1 MIVHLN
7 ENEQVDTNTG
17 ELVIEKTEAELRNE
31 DFGLKYADKKMLYEV
46 MSVPSLSGYE
56 YRMLTYL
63 IMWARKR
70 NVQYEFDD
78 YGNIYFTKGE
88 LKEGEYYPCVTA
100 HLDTVQD
107 KHKAFILA
115 GADLDVRTRLNKEN
129 KHELYVEGIGI
140 GADDKGAIFISLAMI
155 DKIDVIKGAFF
166 LEEEVGMKGSSHM
179 NTSFFDNV
187 GYVVGFDSPDYNRS
201 AWKCSGTKLFTGDFY
216 KTYMKPV
223 CDKFGYTRFY
233 SEPYTDVKHIV
244 EKAGIMCMNFCNG
257 GYEAHNQTSEYIVAE
272 ETDNA
277 LGMGLELVKTIG
289 RTRHEIKSSGTSW
302 VKDENGV
309 YHNNENDDDKYLAT
323 LGDDDKYSSYNYY
336 SYNNTNTNSSTTNS
350 NLSTTSKNVKDSN
363 NNETLMY
370 IVSVY
375 EKRISNIADEIK
387 SKCDMIGID
396 YDKNFKNIFETE
408 IKF

>member
-1 MIVHLN
+1 MVVQLN
-7 ENEQVDTNTG
+7 QKEQVDTETG
-17 ELVIEKTEAELRNE
+17 ELVIEKTEAELRND

-56 YRMLTYL
+56 YRMVTYL
-63 IMWARKR
+63 VMWARKH
-70 NVQYEFDD
+70 NVQYEFDN
-78 YGNIYFTKGE
+78 YGNLYFTKGE

-129 KHELYVEGIGI
+129 KHELYVDGIGI

-166 LEEEVGMKGSSHM
+166 LEEEVGMKGSS
-179 NTSFFDNV
+179 NLNKSFFDNV

-257 GYEAHNQTSEYIVAE
+257 GYEAHNQSSEYIVAE

-277 LGMGLELVKTIG
+277 LGMGLELVETIG
-289 RTRHEIKSSGTSW
+289 RTRHEIKSTGTSW

-309 YHNNENDDDKYLAT
+309 YHSNENDDDKYLAT
-323 LGDDDKYSSYNYY
+323 LGDDNRYSSYNYY
-336 SYNNTNTNSSTTNS
+336 NYSANINSSTTNS
-350 NLSTTSKNVKDSN
+350 NLSNTSKSAKSDGS

-387 SKCDMIGID
+387 AKCEMMGID
-396 YDKNFKNIFETE
+396 YDKNFKSIFETE